1 MAEEQT
7 QIIDSPAPA
16 GRSKLW
22 LFAGIGVVTL
32 AALGVGAWLFL
43 ASPGTS
49 EAEAEGAPVAE
60 KPPSKPPIYQSLHPA
75 LVVNF
80 KDETGDAHYMQ
91 ITMEVMSRDQSV
103 INAVREHTPAIRNA
117 LILLYSGAIFEDV
130 ETRAGKE
137 KMLADGRAEIER
149 IVAEASG
156 ERGVEALYFT
166 SLVIQ

>member
-7 QIIDSPAPA
+7 QIIDPPPPAS
-16 GRSKLW
+16 RSKLW
-22 LFAGIGVVTL
+22 LFAGLGVVVV
-32 AALGVGAWLFL
+32 ALGAGAWLFL
-43 ASPGTS
+43 ASPGTPDP
-49 EAEAEGAPVAE
+49 EGAAVAE
-60 KPPSKPPIYQSLHPA
+60 KPSFGPPIYQSLHPA

-80 KDETGDAHYMQ
+80 KDQAGDPHYMQ

-117 LILLYSGAIFEDV
+117 LILLYSGAVFEDV
-130 ETRAGKE
+130 DTRAGKE
-137 KMLADGRAEIER
+137 RMLADGRAEIER

>member
-7 QIIDSPAPA
+7 QIIDPPAPA
-16 GRSKLW
+16 GKSKLW
-22 LFAGIGVVTL
+22 LFAGLGVVVV
-32 AALGVGAWLFL
+32 ALGAGAWLFL
-43 ASPGTS
+43 ASPGTAD
-49 EAEAEGAPVAE
+49 AESAPVAE
-60 KPPSKPPIYQSLHPA
+60 KPSSKPPIYQSLHPA

-80 KDETGDAHYMQ
+80 KDEAGDAHYMQ
-91 ITMEVMSRDQSV
+91 ITMEVMSRDQAV

-117 LILLYSGAIFEDV
+117 LILLYSGAIFENV

>member
-7 QIIDSPAPA
+7 QIIDSPPA
-16 GRSKLW
+16 ARKSKLW
-22 LFAGIGVVTL
+22 LFVGLGVVL
-32 AALGVGAWLFL
+32 VGLGAGAWLFL
-43 ASPGTS
+43 ANP
-49 EAEAEGAPVAE
+49 AAPAAEGEDGPVAE
-60 KPPSKPPIYQSLHPA
+60 KPSSKPPIYQSLHPA

-80 KDETGDAHYMQ
+80 KDEAGDPHYMQ
-91 ITMEVMSRDQSV
+91 ITMEVMSREQSV

-117 LILLYSGAIFEDV
+117 LILLYSGAIFESV